1 MRQTRFEPHAKKV
14 RYFRI
19 VDSSAT
25 KVAPPKSSTSHHI
38 QILIIFCEVQY
49 QKRQYHKIGVHNEH
63 IFCPPPR
70 NLTADIKSFS
80 NIKLA
85 PTIQNF
91 LERRNYEH
99 RDVQNLEAETN
110 APNLDDF
117 EFIHITHLCLE
128 REQDDS
134 DTNLI
139 DFEQILGAIASKNG
153 QFVYLLESD
162 ESGVSLYLG
171 TKKDSKPGFLHASF
185 CGKYLGSNASCVQ
198 NPSQLLAPLAHSKAM
213 LGIPSLKRDSD
224 KSYKQGLE
232 RIVAPM
238 RCMNASKHFR
248 ILIVAE
254 SYEIP
259 TIQTIIANLRNLAN
273 EVHRF
278 AKMSISMQKSD
289 ARTEGKTFTEGSST
303 SKGETETEG
312 KTKTKGHNPG
322 GVLGLVSAYIF
333 RVKSKSKSK
342 NNSTSRTNS
351 ITTNQSTATNDSN
364 TWTQT
369 QGISYEDID
378 KNAAY
383 CETLIDSYIERF
395 QKGLNHGLWNTALYI
410 QAEDD
415 VTLDLLAHTLK
426 SVYSGETSYF
436 ESIRFSDN
444 LEHCNRFNPR
454 QLPMLYFKD
463 NQHPIHP
470 SFGGLCSCI
479 NTEELSILS
488 ALPRN
493 DIEGMS
499 VGRIASFGLTQ
510 ARAKGAIELGNIL
523 NKKHRTSQRFT
534 LSLEALNSH
543 LFVSGAT
550 GGGKS
555 NTIKHILLA
564 LQNIKTPIPF
574 LVIEPAKSEYKNLL
588 AKIPNLIVFRPG
600 ANNDTFRLNP
610 FVFEHSRKN
619 LANNKGITL
628 TKHIDMLK
636 TTFSSAFP
644 MVGPMPYILEDALY
658 QIYVDKGWNLETE
671 DNPYFTDSENADYDR
686 KMLLFPNMHDLYAKV
701 ESVVEQSGYAGEADS
716 NIKAALKTR
725 IKNLTLGIKGKI
737 FNSRHCISSK
747 ILFENPTIIELS
759 AIVNDEEKAFLM
771 GLLLNKLAMYR
782 EQTSE
787 AESNALKH
795 LCVIEEAHRL
805 LPNISTDRSSEEAN
819 ARGKAVEVFVNILS
833 EIRSLGEGLVIVD
846 QVASKLHKD
855 VIKNTNTKIV
865 HRTMDRED
873 RELVGNAINLNES
886 QILDIA
892 ELKKGKAIVHSGEVH
907 QAFMVEIDDL
917 FEGKDDK
924 KDDLDENEF
933 KKANERFLSQ
943 NPDYRYEHID
953 EERFAIAPNSRL
965 GRALGKMD
973 TIDKQNLKSAWI
985 QVLCAS
991 LFAPNIAMQKWH
1003 DFRAL
1008 LEVSPESSRAM
1019 RKEEDGKD
1027 QDALAFYMAIR
1038 AMECCQFIS
1047 NVRFY
1052 KNIDSYHLFY
1062 RHCLRLVNALSSGDM
1077 PRVENSCAKIYEDL
1091 LPKNL
1096 KAIYPSMRFAPQNC
1110 PDCTLLILEIMTS
1123 SQKNL
1128 DFVNETM
1135 SDTSQSAAQRA
1146 DKVLHKFFGITHE
1159 NLRYA
1164 LLAIRSGEDAIDLNY
1179 LAKKETK

>member
-1 MRQTRFEPHAKKV
+1 M
-14 RYFRI
+14 
-19 VDSSAT
+19 
-25 KVAPPKSSTSHHI
+25 
-38 QILIIFCEVQY
+38 
-49 QKRQYHKIGVHNEH
+49 
-63 IFCPPPR
+63 
-70 NLTADIKSFS
+70 
-80 NIKLA
+80 
-85 PTIQNF
+85 
-91 LERRNYEH
+91 
-99 RDVQNLEAETN
+99 QNLETEALN
-110 APNLDDF
+110 SAAPNLDDF
-117 EFIHITHLCLE
+117 EFIHISHLCFE

-134 DTNLI
+134 DTHLI
-139 DFEQILGAIASKNG
+139 DFEQILAAIASKNG

-162 ESGVSLYLG
+162 ETGARLYLG
-171 TKKDSKPGFLHASF
+171 TKRDNDKSKFLQASF
-185 CGKYLGSNASCVQ
+185 CGKYLGSSALPQ
-198 NPSQLLAPLAHSKAM
+198 NPNTLFAPLARSKAM

-238 RCMNASKHFR
+238 RCMNAGKFR

-254 SYEIP
+254 SYEIG
-259 TIQTIIANLRNLAN
+259 TIQAIIDNLRNLGN
-273 EVHRF
+273 KIHRL
-278 AKMSISMQKSD
+278 AKMSISMQRSE
-289 ARTEGKTFTEGSST
+289 ARTEGVTLTSGSGTSRGETKTEG
-303 SKGETETEG
+303 E
-312 KTKTKGHNPG
+312 TKTKGKSDTSG
-322 GVLGLVSAYIF
+322 GSIGIGGGGMLGAAIGIGGSYN
-333 RVKSKSKSK
+333 KSHSK
-342 NNSTSRTNS
+342 NKSTSNTTSTSRTNS
-351 ITTNQSTATNDSN
+351 TTTNQSTATNNSN

-369 QGISYEDID
+369 QGISREEID
-378 KNAAY
+378 KSAAY
-383 CETLIDSYIERF
+383 CEMLIDSYIERF

-410 QAEDD
+410 QAEDN

-444 LEHCNRFNPR
+444 LETFNPQ
-454 QLPMLYFKD
+454 QLPMLYFRGE
-463 NQHPIHP
+463 QHPIHA
-470 SFGGLCSCI
+470 SFSGLCSCL
-479 NTEELSILS
+479 NTEELSILA

-510 ARAKGAIELGNIL
+510 HTIEPTQKYDKNSIKAEQKAIKIELGNIL
-523 NKKHRTSQRFT
+523 NKKHETSQRFT

-564 LQNIKTPIPF
+564 LQKIKTPIPF
-574 LVIEPAKSEYKNLL
+574 LVIEPAKSEYKNLIL
-588 AKIPNLIVFRPG
+588 DIPSLFVFRPG
-600 ANNDTFRLNP
+600 TINDTFRFNP
-610 FVFEHSRKN
+610 FVFEHSHKN

-671 DNPYFTDSENADYDR
+671 DNPYFTDSDSADYDR
-686 KMLLFPNMHDLYAKV
+686 KMLLFPNMHDLYAKI

-747 ILFENPTIIELS
+747 ILFENPAVIELS
-759 AIVNDEEKAFLM
+759 AIINDEEKAFLM

-782 EQTSE
+782 EQTSKAKNE
-787 AESNALKH
+787 LKH

-805 LPNISTDRSSEEAN
+805 LPNISLDRSSEEAN

-833 EIRSLGEGLVIVD
+833 EIRSLGEGLVIAD

-886 QILDIA
+886 QILDIG
-892 ELKKGKAIVHSGEVH
+892 ELKKGEAIVHSNDVH
-907 QAFMVEIDDL
+907 QAFMVKIEK
-917 FEGKDDK
+917 FEDRDKDKDDRLK
-924 KDDLDENEF
+924 SELE
-933 KKANERFLSQ
+933 KANERFLSQ

-953 EERFAIAPNSRL
+953 EECFAIAPNGEL
-965 GRALGKMD
+965 AKALGKMD
-973 TIDKQNLKSAWI
+973 TIDKQSLKGAWI

-991 LFAPNIAMQKWH
+991 LFVPNVALQKWH

-1008 LEVSPESSRAM
+1008 LEVSAESSREM
-1019 RKEEDGKD
+1019 RKIENGED
-1027 QDALAFYMAIR
+1027 QDALAFYMAIH
-1038 AMECCQFIS
+1038 AMKSCRFIT

-1052 KNIDSYHLFY
+1052 KNIGLHYWFY
-1062 RHCLRLVNALSSGDM
+1062 EHCLWLVDALSNGDM
-1077 PRVENSCAKIYEDL
+1077 ARVENNCAKIYEDL

-1096 KAIYPSMRFAPQNC
+1096 KETYPSMRFAPQNC

-1123 SQKNL
+1123 SQRNL

-1135 SDTSQSAAQRA
+1135 SDTSQSATQRA

-1164 LLAIRSGEDAIDLNY
+1164 LLAIRSGEDALDLNY

>member
-1 MRQTRFEPHAKKV
+1 M
-14 RYFRI
+14 
-19 VDSSAT
+19 
-25 KVAPPKSSTSHHI
+25 
-38 QILIIFCEVQY
+38 
-49 QKRQYHKIGVHNEH
+49 
-63 IFCPPPR
+63 
-70 NLTADIKSFS
+70 
-80 NIKLA
+80 
-85 PTIQNF
+85 
-91 LERRNYEH
+91 
-99 RDVQNLEAETN
+99 QNLETEALN
-110 APNLDDF
+110 SAAPNLDDF
-117 EFIHITHLCLE
+117 EFIHISHLCFE

-134 DTNLI
+134 DTHLI
-139 DFEQILGAIASKNG
+139 DFEQILAAIASKNG

-162 ESGVSLYLG
+162 ETGARLYLG
-171 TKKDSKPGFLHASF
+171 TKRDNDKSKFLQASF
-185 CGKYLGSNASCVQ
+185 CGKYLGSEAFHV
-198 NPSQLLAPLAHSKAM
+198 APNLEALKHSKAM

-238 RCMNASKHFR
+238 RCMNASKFR

-254 SYEIP
+254 SYEIG
-259 TIQTIIANLRNLAN
+259 TIQAIIDNLRNLAN
-273 EVHRF
+273 EIHRL
-278 AKMSISMQKSD
+278 AKMSISMQRSE
-289 ARTEGKTFTEGSST
+289 ARTEGVTLTSGSST
-303 SKGETETEG
+303 SRGKAETESE
-312 KTKTKGHNPG
+312 TKTKGTSDTSG
-322 GVLGLVSAYIF
+322 GSIGIGGGGMLGAAIGIGGSYN
-333 RVKSKSKSK
+333 KSHSDNKSTS
-342 NNSTSRTNS
+342 NTTSTSRTNS
-351 ITTNQSTATNDSN
+351 TTTNQSTATNKGS
-364 TWTQT
+364 TQT
-369 QGISYEDID
+369 ETYGLSHEEID
-378 KNAAY
+378 KSAAY

-444 LEHCNRFNPR
+444 LETFNPQ
-454 QLPMLYFKD
+454 QLPMLYFRGE
-463 NQHPIHP
+463 QHPIHA
-470 SFGGLCSCI
+470 SFSGLCSCI
-479 NTEELSILS
+479 NTEELSILA

-510 ARAKGAIELGNIL
+510 HTIEPTQKYDKNSIKTEQKAIKIELGNIL
-523 NKKHRTSQRFT
+523 NKKHPTSQRFT
-534 LSLEALNSH
+534 LSLKALNSH

-564 LQNIKTPIPF
+564 LQKIKTPIPF
-574 LVIEPAKSEYKNLL
+574 LVIEPAKSEYE
-588 AKIPNLIVFRPG
+588 NLILDIPSLFVFRPG
-600 ANNDTFRLNP
+600 TINDVFRFNP
-610 FVFEHSRKN
+610 FVFEHSREN

-671 DNPYFTDSENADYDR
+671 DNPYFTEQEGADHNR
-686 KMLLFPNMHDLYAKV
+686 KMLLFPNMYDLYAKI

-747 ILFENPTIIELS
+747 ILFENPTVIELS

-771 GLLLNKLAMYR
+771 GLVLNKLAMYR
-782 EQTSE
+782 EQTHK
-787 AESNALKH
+787 SNDEQLKH

-805 LPNISTDRSSEEAN
+805 LPNISLDRNSEEAN

-833 EIRSLGEGLVIVD
+833 EIRSLGEGLVIAD

-886 QILDIA
+886 QILDIG
-892 ELKKGKAIVHSGEVH
+892 ELKKGEAIVHSNDVH
-907 QAFMVEIDDL
+907 QAFMVKIEK
-917 FEGKDDK
+917 FEDKDKDKDDRLK
-924 KDDLDENEF
+924 SELE
-933 KKANERFLSQ
+933 KANERFLSQ
-943 NPDYRYEHID
+943 NPDYRYEYID
-953 EERFAIAPNSRL
+953 EERFAIKPNTKLARD
-965 GRALGKMD
+965 LGKID
-973 TIDKQNLKSAWI
+973 TIDKQSLKGSWI

-991 LFAPNIAMQKWH
+991 LFAPNIALQKWH

-1008 LEVSPESSRAM
+1008 LEVSAESSREM
-1019 RKEEDGKD
+1019 RKIENGED
-1027 QDALAFYMAIR
+1027 QDALAFYMVIH
-1038 AMECCQFIS
+1038 AMESCRFIS

-1052 KNIDSYHLFY
+1052 KNIELYYWFY
-1062 RHCLRLVNALSSGDM
+1062 KHCLRLVSSLSSGDIARM
-1077 PRVENSCAKIYEDL
+1077 ENNCAKIYEDL

-1096 KAIYPSMRFAPQNC
+1096 KETYPSMRFAPQNC

-1123 SQKNL
+1123 SQRNL

-1135 SDTSQSAAQRA
+1135 GDTSQSAIQRA

-1164 LLAIRSGEDAIDLNY
+1164 LLAIRSGEDALDLNY

>member
-1 MRQTRFEPHAKKV
+1 
-14 RYFRI
+14 
-19 VDSSAT
+19 
-25 KVAPPKSSTSHHI
+25 
-38 QILIIFCEVQY
+38 
-49 QKRQYHKIGVHNEH
+49 
-63 IFCPPPR
+63 PPPR
-70 NLTADIKSFS
+70 TLTADFNPN

-85 PTIQNF
+85 PAIQNF
-91 LERRNYEH
+91 LERRGFEH
-99 RDVQNLEAETN
+99 HDVQNLETEALN
-110 APNLDDF
+110 SAAPNLDDF
-117 EFIHITHLCLE
+117 EFIHISHLCFE
-128 REQDDS
+128 REQDDR
-134 DTNLI
+134 DTHLI
-139 DFEQILGAIASKNG
+139 DFEQILAAIASKNG
-153 QFVYLLESD
+153 QFVYLLESN
-162 ESGVSLYLG
+162 ETGARLYLG
-171 TKKDSKPGFLHASF
+171 TKRDNDKSKFLQASF
-185 CGKYLGSNASCVQ
+185 CGKYLGSSASSLQ
-198 NPSQLLAPLAHSKAM
+198 NLNTLFAPLARSKAM

-238 RCMNASKHFR
+238 RCMNASRFR

-254 SYEIP
+254 SYEIG
-259 TIQTIIANLRNLAN
+259 TIQAIIDNLRNLGN
-273 EVHRF
+273 EIHRL
-278 AKMSISMQKSD
+278 AKMSISMQKSE
-289 ARTEGKTFTEGSST
+289 ANTEGVTLTSGSST
-303 SKGETETEG
+303 SRGETKTEGETETEG
-312 KTKTKGHNPG
+312 NIVGNLMENLKNIKEDFKENININNFEFIKFLKNTSKNITKN
-322 GVLGLVSAYIF
+322 
-333 RVKSKSKSK
+333 KSKST
-342 NNSTSRTNS
+342 NHSTSRTNS
-351 ITTNQSTATNDSN
+351 TTTNESTATSN
-364 TWTQT
+364 SSTWTQT
-369 QGISYEDID
+369 QGISREEIN
-378 KNAAY
+378 KSAAY

-395 QKGLNHGLWNTALYI
+395 QKGLNHGLWNTALYL

-436 ESIRFSDN
+436 ESIRFSKN
-444 LEHCNRFNPR
+444 LDKLETFKPQ
-454 QLPMLYFKD
+454 QLPMLYFRGE
-463 NQHPIHP
+463 QHPIHA
-470 SFGGLCSCI
+470 SFSGLCSCI
-479 NTEELSILS
+479 NTEELSILA

-493 DIEGMS
+493 DIEGLS

-510 ARAKGAIELGNIL
+510 KHDKDTIELGNIL
-523 NKKHRTSQRFT
+523 NKKHPTSQRFT
-534 LSLEALNSH
+534 LSLKALNSH

-564 LQNIKTPIPF
+564 LQKIKTPIPF

-588 AKIPNLIVFRPG
+588 DKIPNLFVFRPG
-600 ANNDTFRLNP
+600 TINDTFRFNP
-610 FVFEHSRKN
+610 FVFEHSHEN

-658 QIYVDKGWNLETE
+658 QIYVDKGWNLESE
-671 DNPYFTDSENADYDR
+671 DNPYFTEQEGADHNR
-686 KMLLFPNMHDLYAKV
+686 KMLLFPNMHDLYAKI

-747 ILFENPTIIELS
+747 ILFENPTVIELS
-759 AIVNDEEKAFLM
+759 AIINDEEKAFLM

-782 EQTSE
+782 EQTHK
-787 AESNALKH
+787 SNDEQLKH

-805 LPNISTDRSSEEAN
+805 LPNISLDRSSEEAN

-833 EIRSLGEGLVIVD
+833 EIRSLHEGLVIAD

-892 ELKKGKAIVHSGEVH
+892 ELKSGEAIVHSNDVH
-907 QAFMVEIDDL
+907 QAFMVKIDP
-917 FEGKDDK
+917 FEE
-924 KDDLDENEF
+924 KDDLPESKF
-933 KKANERFLSQ
+933 AQANERFLSQ
-943 NPDYRYEHID
+943 NPDYRYEYID
-953 EERFAIAPNSRL
+953 EECFAIAPNGEL
-965 GRALGKMD
+965 AKALGKID
-973 TIDKQNLKSAWI
+973 TIDKQSLKGAWI

-991 LFAPNIAMQKWH
+991 LFAPNIALQKWH

-1008 LEVSPESSRAM
+1008 LEVSAESSREM
-1019 RKEEDGKD
+1019 RKIENGED
-1027 QDALAFYMAIR
+1027 QDALAFYMVIH
-1038 AMECCQFIS
+1038 AMKACRFIS
-1047 NVRFY
+1047 NMRFY
-1052 KNIDSYHLFY
+1052 KNIGLHYWFY
-1062 RHCLRLVNALSSGDM
+1062 EHCLWLVDALSNGDM
-1077 PRVENSCAKIYEDL
+1077 ARVENNCAKIYEDL

-1096 KAIYPSMRFAPQNC
+1096 KETYPSMRFAPQNC

-1123 SQKNL
+1123 SQRNL

-1135 SDTSQSAAQRA
+1135 SDTSQSATQRA

-1159 NLRYA
+1159 SLRYA

-1179 LAKKETK
+1179 LAKKEAK